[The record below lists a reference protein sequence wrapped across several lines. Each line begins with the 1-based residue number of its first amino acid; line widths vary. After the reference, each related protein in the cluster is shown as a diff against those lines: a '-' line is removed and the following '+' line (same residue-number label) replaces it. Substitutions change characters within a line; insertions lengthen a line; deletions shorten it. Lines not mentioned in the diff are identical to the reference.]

1 MPLSFNSQ
9 ILKEKNSVKFLGVY
23 IDNSLTWKSHIN
35 HVRKK
40 CQSIGVIFRS
50 HFFLTEKSLL
60 SLYYTLVYPYIS
72 YCSTVWTSTYPTNLN
87 RIYLLQKRAVRAITK
102 SDYLAHSAPLFSR
115 LNVLDIYQV
124 NSFHVGKFMYK
135 YQNRLLPSIFLDL
148 FQTSS
153 QIHNYNTRSATS
165 LRPHKC
171 RTNIK
176 QFTVLFQG
184 PKIWNALSSTLT
196 SSTSLFS
203 FSKDSNPLCLKN
215 KWLAYPYPILFF

>member
-1 MPLSFNSQ
+1 MY
-9 ILKEKNSVKFLGVY
+9 VKKM
-23 IDNSLTWKSHIN
+23 SK
-35 HVRKK
+35 
-40 CQSIGVIFRS
+40 SIGVIFRS
-50 HFFLTEKSLL
+50 RFFLTEKTLL

-72 YCSTVWTSTYPTNLN
+72 YCSTVWTSTYLTTLN

-102 SDYLAHSAPLFSR
+102 SDYLAHSAPLFWR

-124 NSFHVGKFMYK
+124 NSFHVGKIMYK
-135 YQNRLLPSIFLDL
+135 YQNRLLPSIFFYL

-153 QIHNYNTRSATS
+153 QIHNYNTRFATS

-176 QFTVLFQG
+176 QFTVPFQD

-203 FSKDSNPLCLKN
+203 FSKKFKFFLLK
-215 KWLAYPYPILFF
+215 K